1 MYQQPQQYTP
11 NPSTS
16 NPAMGTDLN
25 QIKNMIGMIKS
36 SNNPDSMLQYLMASN
51 PRFKDAM
58 NLARQNGGSPK
69 DAFYAL
75 AKQKGINPDEIIAL
89 LK

>member
-1 MYQQPQQYTP
+1 
-11 NPSTS
+11 
-16 NPAMGTDLN
+16 
-25 QIKNMIGMIKS
+25 MIGMLQS
-36 SNNPDSMLQYLMASN
+36 SNNPEAMLQYLLASN

-58 NLARQNGGSPK
+58 NLVRQNGGSPK

-75 AKQKGINPDEIIAL
+75 AKQKGINPDEVIAL